1 MASNTE
7 SISWGGI
14 GVRFVAALVLV
25 YATWNPTGTSF
36 THWVFLPIF
45 GPAEVD
51 AAGAAG
57 ASGGAGAQAPLKF
70 LVGMML
76 VAGWVLY
83 LQATRRSL
91 GAAGALLVAAICGGI
106 VWLLSSWN
114 VFSMQGQAVAHVVLV
129 VLAMIL
135 AMGMSW
141 SHLSRRMTGQ
151 LDTDAVE

>member
-1 MASNTE
+1 MASSSE
-7 SISWGGI
+7 GISWGGI
-14 GVRFVAALVLV
+14 GVRFVMALVLV

-36 THWVFLPIF
+36 TYWVFLPIF
-45 GPAEVD
+45 GD
-51 AAGAAG
+51 AVAGAA
-57 ASGGAGAQAPLKF
+57 SDQAPLKF
-70 LVGMML
+70 LVGMVL

-91 GAAGALLVAAICGGI
+91 GAAGALLVAAIGGGV
-106 VWLLSSWN
+106 VWLLASWK
-114 VFSMQGQAVAHVVLV
+114 VLSMQGQAVAHVVLV
-129 VLAMIL
+129 VLSMIL

>member
-45 GPAEVD
+45 GGGE
-51 AAGAAG
+51 AGTSAG
-57 ASGGAGAQAPLKF
+57 DQAPLKF
-70 LVGMML
+70 LLGMML

-91 GAAGALLVAAICGGI
+91 GAAGALLVAAICGGV

>member
-1 MASNTE
+1 MASSSE
-7 SISWGGI
+7 GISWGGI
-14 GVRFVAALVLV
+14 GVRFVMALVLV

-45 GPAEVD
+45 GDA
-51 AAGAAG
+51 AAGAA
-57 ASGGAGAQAPLKF
+57 SDQAPLKF
-70 LVGMML
+70 LVGMVL

-91 GAAGALLVAAICGGI
+91 GAAGV
-106 VWLLSSWN
+106 VWLLASWK
-114 VFSMQGQAVAHVVLV
+114 VLSMQGQAVAHVVLV
-129 VLAMIL
+129 VLSMIL

>member
-1 MASNTE
+1 MASNSE
-7 SISWGGI
+7 GISWGGI
-14 GVRFVAALVLV
+14 GVRFVMALVLV

-45 GPAEVD
+45 GD
-51 AAGAAG
+51 GAAG
-57 ASGGAGAQAPLKF
+57 TASAQAPLKF

-91 GAAGALLVAAICGGI
+91 GAAGALLVAAIGGGV
-106 VWLLSSWN
+106 VWLLASWN
-114 VFSMQGQAVAHVVLV
+114 VLTMQGQAIAHVVLV
-129 VLAMIL
+129 VLSMIL

>member
-7 SISWGGI
+7 GISWGGI
-14 GVRFVAALVLV
+14 GVRFVLALVLV

-45 GPAEVD
+45 GQ
-51 AAGAAG
+51 GAAG
-57 ASGGAGAQAPLKF
+57 TSAGDQAPLKF
-70 LVGMML
+70 LVGMVL

-91 GAAGALLVAAICGGI
+91 GAAGALLVAAICGGV

-114 VFSMQGQAVAHVVLV
+114 VLTMQGQAVAHVVLV

>member
-1 MASNTE
+1 MASSSE
-7 SISWGGI
+7 GISWGGI
-14 GVRFVAALVLV
+14 GVRFVMALVLV

-36 THWVFLPIF
+36 THWVFLPVF
-45 GPAEVD
+45 GDA
-51 AAGAAG
+51 AAGAA
-57 ASGGAGAQAPLKF
+57 SDQAPLKF
-70 LVGMML
+70 LVGMVL

-91 GAAGALLVAAICGGI
+91 GAAGALLVAAIGGGV
-106 VWLLSSWN
+106 VWLLASWK
-114 VFSMQGQAVAHVVLV
+114 VLSMQGQAVAHVVLV
-129 VLAMIL
+129 VLSMIL